1 MDSVTREIRQ
11 VLLGNVVTEGKYLT
25 VSSGRLDGLRYG
37 VTDGADTVVLR
48 GVMRHTKYFQ
58 SNLAKGKIKDIAH
71 KAMMDIGRK
80 VVLKSNPDAEAILCR
95 YMATKPLVLLF
106 EVDDIG
112 IKVQTYTARS
122 LSGLISEAWIRR
134 RLMKKL
140 PDELTPVNKEIVKT
154 KLKEADE
161 ADKQEEKAKKEEKKL
176 QKAEEKKRKAEEK
189 AQKNQ
194 AKGEKDLEKQKLKE
208 AKKRAKI
215 EKKLAKLGATA
226 TWAEEDPLAG
236 ETIPDDEV
244 LDEAVVETTDEVAE
258 AAEEVAENAETENEA
273 EEAVQDVFF
282 GDASDEEESEEEYEP
297 EEDSDEEESY
307 EETDSDDDSE
317 DEESDD
323 DSEDDDSED
332 DEDDGNAGGYASQ
345 NDLPMS
351 ARARNFNEKTK
362 KKGLFGK
369 KRK

>member
-161 ADKQEEKAKKEEKKL
+161 ADKQEEKAKKEENKL
-176 QKAEEKKRKAEEK
+176 KKAEEKKRKAEEK
-189 AQKNQ
+189 ALKNQ

-236 ETIPDDEV
+236 ETIPEEA
-244 LDEAVVETTDEVAE
+244 LDEAVVETAEEVAE
-258 AAEEVAENAETENEA
+258 AAEEVAETAETENEA

-282 GDASDEEESEEEYEP
+282 GDAFDEEESEEEYEP

-307 EETDSDDDSE
+307 EEADSD
-317 DEESDD
+317 
-323 DSEDDDSED
+323 DDDSED

>member
-140 PDELTPVNKEIVKT
+140 PDELTPVSKEIVKT

-236 ETIPDDEV
+236 ETIPEEA
-244 LDEAVVETTDEVAE
+244 LDEAVVET
-258 AAEEVAENAETENEA
+258 AEEVAEVAEEVAETAETENEA

-307 EETDSDDDSE
+307 EEADSD
-317 DEESDD
+317 
-323 DSEDDDSED
+323 DDDSED

-362 KKGLFGK
+362 KKGLFF
-369 KRK
+369 